1 MLLTYLVNGTMAAWH
16 VTSLRS
22 KINFRPSYLAQKGL
36 LTVISDRE
44 FTVSLSSKGQLT
56 LPAEI
61 RQLLSL
67 EQGSRLRMRVRDDG
81 TIELKKPTFT
91 TIAELAGI
99 GWKFQQSPGRTP
111 Y

>member
-1 MLLTYLVNGTMAAWH
+1 M
-16 VTSLRS
+16 
-22 KINFRPSYLAQKGL
+22 
-36 LTVISDRE
+36 VIKDRE

-67 EQGSRLRMRVRDDG
+67 EQGTRLRIRVRDDG

-99 GWKFQQSPGRTP
+99 GQRFQQSLAETLDDEAAALDADYAERWLAKQERSR
-111 Y
+111 